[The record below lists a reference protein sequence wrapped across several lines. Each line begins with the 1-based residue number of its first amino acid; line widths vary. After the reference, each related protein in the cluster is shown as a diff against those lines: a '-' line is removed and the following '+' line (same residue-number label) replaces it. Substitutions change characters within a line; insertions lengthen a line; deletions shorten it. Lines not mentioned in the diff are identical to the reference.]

1 MAAETSRRAVIIGSL
16 AGAASLTI
24 PTAASAAAVSEAENL
39 ATGRRADE
47 RGTSSGRTFTL
58 AVIPD
63 TQYLFDGD
71 SLHPEPLE
79 ATVAW
84 LARLDDLAFVAHLGD
99 VTQNGRQQEF
109 AAAVG
114 PFNTLK
120 SRRIPFSV
128 LAGNHDVESRTD
140 DRRGPTPFLG
150 TFSNLAVRN
159 RISRDDGGYN
169 TAYTFSACG
178 HDFLLL
184 ALDWR
189 VSDQGLTWA
198 REVLKTHAHLP
209 TIVTVHDAVTADGA
223 TADLSEHGQ
232 RIWDSLIKDNPQ
244 VFLSINGHFWPS
256 GRMTK
261 PNTAGQPVELHLAN
275 YQETYY
281 GGAAAVRLY
290 RFDLD
295 RGVVDVSTE
304 VPFSSQH
311 GLNQLEREELRITG
325 AADRF
330 SFQVPPSLRD
340 RQSRPTRPAAAL
352 LVRGTEAYWRFD
364 GQGPLTRGSRIEDH
378 SGRGNHLE
386 VVGDGS
392 PTLSRVTER
401 HPSQP
406 AGESLRFAGAGKTG
420 GYLLTV
426 DKAPLNTASLDRG
439 YTFEAFFKLPEP
451 FTPGAAWT
459 ALLSRWGSAASAGRF
474 GDDEDE
480 PVATLSV
487 SGGRELQWCVY
498 PPNLDRSVTN
508 WGHEL
513 RTDRWWHV
521 AVVNNGRHTTMYI
534 DGCAVVRN
542 PSTVNAG
549 LLGGSTRAGMK
560 WAVGGYSWK
569 GELDKTW
576 MGTIGDIRV
585 VSRPLQVREFMIS

>member
-1 MAAETSRRAVIIGSL
+1 MSAETSRRAVIIGSL
-16 AGAASLTI
+16 AGAAALTI
-24 PTAASAAAVSEAENL
+24 PTAASAAATPEAEIP
-39 ATGRRADE
+39 ATGQGADG
-47 RGTSSGRTFTL
+47 RGTSGGRTFTL

-84 LARLDDLAFVAHLGD
+84 LSRLDDLAFVAHLGD
-99 VTQNGRQQEF
+99 VTQNGRQREF
-109 AAAVG
+109 AAAAG

-128 LAGNHDVESRTD
+128 LAGNHDVDSHTD

-150 TFSNLAVRN
+150 TFADLAVRN
-159 RISRDDGGYN
+159 RISRDQGGYN

-178 HDFLLL
+178 HDFLLI

-189 VSDQGLTWA
+189 VSDQGLGWA
-198 REVLKTHAHLP
+198 REVLQAHAQLP
-209 TIVTVHDAVTADGA
+209 TIITVHDAVDTDGA
-223 TADLSEHGQ
+223 TANLSEHGQ

-256 GRMTK
+256 GRMSK
-261 PNTAGQPVELHLAN
+261 PNSAGQPVELHLAN

-311 GLNQLEREELRITG
+311 GLNQLEREELRMTG
-325 AADRF
+325 VADRF
-330 SFQVPPSLRD
+330 SFPVPPSLRD
-340 RQSRPTRPAAAL
+340 RPSRPTRPAAAL

-401 HPSQP
+401 HPLQP
-406 AGESLRFAGAGKTG
+406 AGESLRFAGSGKTG

-426 DKAPLNTASLDRG
+426 DKAPLNSASLDRG

-451 FTPGAAWT
+451 FTAGAAWS
-459 ALLSRWGSAASAGRF
+459 ALFSRWGSAASAGRF
-474 GDDEDE
+474 GGDQDE

-498 PPNLDRSVTN
+498 PTNLDRSVTN

-521 AVVNNGRHTTMYI
+521 AVVNNGRRTTMYI
-534 DGCAVVRN
+534 DGCPVVRN

-549 LLGGSTRAGMK
+549 LLGGSRGPGMK
-560 WAVGGYSWK
+560 WAVGGYSWN